1 MPKISVHGGP
11 SNAAADVDETVV
23 ADGVVEDAPTDLDGD
38 GEVTGY
44 EEWTKDDL
52 SSELERR
59 GLTKTGNKADLV
71 ARLTDDD
78 EYEAEEVA
86 EPASEQDD
94 AAEGEPAPAG

>member
-11 SNAAADVDETVV
+11 TNADAEAPGAV
-23 ADGVVEDAPTDLDGD
+23 ADGVVEDASVDLDGD

-52 SSELERR
+52 ASELERR

-78 EYEAEEVA
+78 KYEAEEVA
-86 EPASEQDD
+86 EPAT
-94 AAEGEPAPAG
+94 EGESAPAE

>member
-11 SNAAADVDETVV
+11 SNAAADVDEAVV
-23 ADGVVEDAPTDLDGD
+23 ADGVVEDVPTDLDGD

-52 SSELERR
+52 ASELERR
-59 GLTKTGNKADLV
+59 GLPKTGNKADLV
-71 ARLTDDD
+71 ARLTDD

-86 EPASEQDD
+86 ELP
-94 AAEGEPAPAG
+94 AEGASAPAE